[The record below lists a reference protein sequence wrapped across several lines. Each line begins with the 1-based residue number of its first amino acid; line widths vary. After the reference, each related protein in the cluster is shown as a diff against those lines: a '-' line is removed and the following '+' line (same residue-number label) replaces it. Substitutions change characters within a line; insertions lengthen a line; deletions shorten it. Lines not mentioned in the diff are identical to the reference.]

1 MDLHMYSVVHRTVKG
16 TKESPI
22 DFKAMQEQQRR
33 AVALENS
40 LKVQK
45 ELEEKRIA
53 KNKQMAMEHAAFAQS
68 TSKIVRNAAMNK
80 MYSNIAEECLGEAFS
95 YIYLNSLPHDKHFIK
110 ENAVPLIKMGCFYM
124 KKLGGMKYLKQRVM
138 ETHNP
143 FLSGLYNAV
152 EETAKDIYKKRAKK
166 VANTI
171 SDEEAMN
178 IINGKVG
185 DKSRNEMLAKI
196 DSLGADEL
204 SELVKNKVIA
214 VVKDEHQR
222 EKDERDFRSELKN
235 DINDPELSPSSAE
248 LGDSIGDID
257 TGDDME
263 DVDSVDDTNAPDP
276 KKPAKAKKSMF
287 TPKKVSSPSNKDKE
301 KKDDDFDEN
310 KPVGLAEKKEKK
322 DNTKAGMVAKL
333 DKKKDDKKIK
343 TGLESY
349 TVTQL
354 SNRWDPV
361 KNSFTY
367 NRNSRPK
374 DLFYAINYSVMR
386 DMVNDSIASEN
397 ATAIADKPKA
407 PQYVLENPLNLDV
420 FMTYMLKDNE
430 DGIEDITLSSVHE
443 PKVMGSTN
451 IDTDSVLTEST
462 IQYTLLEAAHTMRL
476 IDPSEKQIKEQSD
489 YLLGIR

>member
-45 ELEEKRIA
+45 ELEEKAIA
-53 KNKQMAMEHAAFAQS
+53 KNKQMAMEHASFAKNS
-68 TSKIVRNAAMNK
+68 SNFVRNAAMNK
-80 MYSNIAEECLGEAFS
+80 MYSEIAEECLGEAFS
-95 YIYLNSLPHDKHFIK
+95 YIYLNSLPHDKHFVK

-143 FLSGLYNAV
+143 FLKGLYNAV

-178 IINGKVG
+178 IIKGKVD

-196 DSLGADEL
+196 DTLGADEL

-235 DINDPELSPSSAE
+235 DIDDPELSPSSSE
-248 LGDSIGDID
+248 LGNDIDDID
-257 TGDDME
+257 TGDNMD
-263 DVDSVDDTNAPDP
+263 DVDSVDDTNAPDN
-276 KKPAKAKKSMF
+276 KKPAKAKKSTF
-287 TPKKVSSPSNKDKE
+287 TPKKVSSPSDKDKE
-301 KKDDDFDEN
+301 KKNDDFDEN
-310 KPVGLAEKKEKK
+310 KPVGLGKTKEKK
-322 DNTKAGMVAKL
+322 DNTKAGMVTKL
-333 DKKKDDKKIK
+333 DKKKDDTKIK
-343 TGLESY
+343 SGLESFSISE
-349 TVTQL
+349 L

-397 ATAIADKPKA
+397 ATAINAKPVTPK
-407 PQYVLENPLNLDV
+407 YVLENPLNLDV
-420 FMTYMLKDNE
+420 FMSYMFKDNA

-443 PKVMGSTN
+443 PKVMGSSN

-462 IQYTLLEAAHTMRL
+462 IQYTLLETAHTMKL
-476 IDPSEKQIKEQSD
+476 INPTEKEIKEQSD
-489 YLLGIR
+489 YLLGIQ

>member
-40 LKVQK
+40 MKVQK

-53 KNKQMAMEHAAFAQS
+53 KNKQMAMEHASFAQN
-68 TSKIVRNAAMNK
+68 TSKFVRNAALNK
-80 MYSNIAEECLGEAFS
+80 MYGDIAEECLGEAFS

-110 ENAVPLIKMGCFYM
+110 ENSVPLIKMGCFYM

-143 FLSGLYNAV
+143 FLKGLYNAV
-152 EETAKDIYKKRAKK
+152 EETAKDIYKKRSKQ

-178 IINGKVG
+178 IIKGKVD

-235 DINDPELSPSSAE
+235 DIDDPELSPSSSE
-248 LGDSIGDID
+248 LGSEIGDID
-257 TGDDME
+257 TGDSMD
-263 DVDSVDDTNAPDP
+263 DVDSVNDTTAPDN
-276 KKPAKAKKSMF
+276 KKPAKKSTF
-287 TPKKVSSPSNKDKE
+287 TPKKVSSPSDKDKE
-301 KKDDDFDEN
+301 KKDDGFDEN
-310 KPVGLAEKKEKK
+310 KPVGLKEKKEKK

-333 DKKKDDKKIK
+333 DKKKDDTKIK
-343 TGLESY
+343 SGLESFS
-349 TVTQL
+349 VSEL

-374 DLFYAINYSVMR
+374 DLFYAINYSVMK
-386 DMVNDSIASEN
+386 DMVNNSIASEN
-397 ATAIADKPKA
+397 ATAVNLKPKT
-407 PQYVLENPLNLDV
+407 PEYVLENPLNLDV
-420 FMTYMLKDNE
+420 FMTYMLKD
-430 DGIEDITLSSVHE
+430 DAAGIEDITLSSVHE

-462 IQYTLLEAAHTMRL
+462 IQYTLLEAAHTMKL
-476 IDPSEKQIKEQSD
+476 IDPTEKEIKEQSD
-489 YLLGIR
+489 YLLGIQ